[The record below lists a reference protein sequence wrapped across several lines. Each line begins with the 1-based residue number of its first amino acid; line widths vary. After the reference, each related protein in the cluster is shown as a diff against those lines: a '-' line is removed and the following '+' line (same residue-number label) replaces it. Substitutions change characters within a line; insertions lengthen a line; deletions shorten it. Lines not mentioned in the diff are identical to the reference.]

1 MPAINRLSFII
12 AGGAVILVSIGMA
25 WLWIDLKTW
34 ANTPIVFDDEPD
46 HKTAVIR
53 PGDTI
58 WHIARREYGGAETGK
73 WVWEI
78 CRLNPGLDPGRLQV
92 GQEVRLP

>member
-1 MPAINRLSFII
+1 MPAVNRFAFII
-12 AGGAVILVSIGMA
+12 AGCALILIGIGM
-25 WLWIDLKTW
+25 LRFLMDLKAW
-34 ANTPIVFDDEPD
+34 VNTPIVFDEPD